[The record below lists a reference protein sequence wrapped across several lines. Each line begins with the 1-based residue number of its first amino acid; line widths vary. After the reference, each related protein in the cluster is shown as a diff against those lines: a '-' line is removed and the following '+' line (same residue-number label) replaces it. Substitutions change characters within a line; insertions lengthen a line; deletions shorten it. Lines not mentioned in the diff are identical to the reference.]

1 MDPSLAITT
10 PQAVLLG
17 AFPAVPVV
25 EVDPA
30 VSYGIGSDSAVD
42 GGSGG
47 GGAPLPTGNPLAFPQ
62 PRALASVALLGG
74 AGNDGVGGG
83 PAGLGPLTV
92 PFSPFGS
99 PEVVVGVGGS
109 CTPGVGVG
117 GGGGGGSGVVGS
129 GVGQPILGGPVLPV
143 TGYFDPASLLAS
155 EVAMGMPRVV
165 GSSEA

>member
-1 MDPSLAITT
+1 MDPSLATAN

-30 VSYGIGSDSAVD
+30 VNYWMGSDSAVD

-47 GGAPLPTGNPLAFPQ
+47 CGTPLPNGSPLAFPQ

-117 GGGGGGSGVVGS
+117 GGGGGGSGV
-129 GVGQPILGGPVLPV
+129 GQPILGGPVLPV